1 MDIANNKISFT
12 DATKVL
18 ESLFTN
24 NIGTT
29 EFQAMTEEFI
39 CDKLQEWG
47 NMDLIRL
54 TTALYNPKYVLK
66 HQKLQDE
73 LFTILVLSIPKFD
86 IRQLETLFWT
96 LTRKQLPF
104 SQLIEDTYSRML
116 YKALMNSIYK
126 RCVSMKARGLKYIL
140 NGLSN
145 INFSKSH
152 IPKDLE
158 FDFTM
163 NEFYDRLE
171 KVIVSKLND
180 FVNHDL
186 VEVLWSFHNLKVGT
200 DSLYSKIFQKLIDRK
215 TTLRPAEF
223 IKFFRIFPQ
232 LEYIYQNNISD
243 DLWDAYCNTVSS
255 QIYKK
260 SLPFNELLE
269 VFSTYTIIDRT
280 VGHSKLFYNMVNQ
293 IRGSVYK
300 IPAEHFTMTLFWLME
315 SQIFDVADKF
325 IPIVQKLAENNQIM
339 HVFKTKKDCIRLLW
353 CLATLEELENI
364 IQIDELHSMIDDIEV
379 SELDPLHFKL
389 FIQFLNISGSFE
401 TIWNSIDYDKYY
413 EQIQNLDQDF
423 VKEIVNNDPSTQTS
437 QKVREKIRAYFESY
451 LKDENEQLQ
460 AESN

>member
-1 MDIANNKISFT
+1 
-12 DATKVL
+12 
-18 ESLFTN
+18 
-24 NIGTT
+24 
-29 EFQAMTEEFI
+29 
-39 CDKLQEWG
+39 
-47 NMDLIRL
+47 MDLIRL

-186 VEVLWSFHNLKVGT
+186 VEVL
-200 DSLYSKIFQKLIDRK
+200 
-215 TTLRPAEF
+215 
-223 IKFFRIFPQ
+223 
-232 LEYIYQNNISD
+232 
-243 DLWDAYCNTVSS
+243 
-255 QIYKK
+255 
-260 SLPFNELLE
+260 
-269 VFSTYTIIDRT
+269 
-280 VGHSKLFYNMVNQ
+280 
-293 IRGSVYK
+293 
-300 IPAEHFTMTLFWLME
+300 
-315 SQIFDVADKF
+315 
-325 IPIVQKLAENNQIM
+325 
-339 HVFKTKKDCIRLLW
+339 
-353 CLATLEELENI
+353 
-364 IQIDELHSMIDDIEV
+364 
-379 SELDPLHFKL
+379 
-389 FIQFLNISGSFE
+389 
-401 TIWNSIDYDKYY
+401 
-413 EQIQNLDQDF
+413 
-423 VKEIVNNDPSTQTS
+423 
-437 QKVREKIRAYFESY
+437 
-451 LKDENEQLQ
+451 
-460 AESN
+460 